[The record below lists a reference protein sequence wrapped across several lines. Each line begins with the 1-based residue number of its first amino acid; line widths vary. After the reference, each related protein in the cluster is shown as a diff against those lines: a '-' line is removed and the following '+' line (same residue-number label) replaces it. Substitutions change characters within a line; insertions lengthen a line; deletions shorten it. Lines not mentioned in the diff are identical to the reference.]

1 MRAHGGPDKA
11 VYVYP
16 SEHLPLWNDE
26 LTPDTTYGP
35 GTFGENLTIA
45 GWLETDTRIGD
56 IWSWGDALL
65 QICQPRY
72 PCYKLAIATERNLV
86 IERML
91 ETGRSGWYLRVLQPG
106 DVPVAGPITVIE
118 RGAED
123 ATVLDAVLAILPDSS
138 QDLIERVA
146 SVEAL
151 ATNWRDE
158 LLEKLGAARQ

>member
-1 MRAHGGPDKA
+1 MGRRPSPD
-11 VYVYP
+11 
-16 SEHLPLWNDE
+16 LP
-26 LTPDTTYGP
+26 
-35 GTFGENLTIA
+35 A
-45 GWLETDTRIGD
+45 
-56 IWSWGDALL
+56 AL
-65 QICQPRY
+65 P
-72 PCYKLAIATERNLV
+72 V

-91 ETGRSGWYLRVLQPG
+91 ETGRSVWYLRVLQPG